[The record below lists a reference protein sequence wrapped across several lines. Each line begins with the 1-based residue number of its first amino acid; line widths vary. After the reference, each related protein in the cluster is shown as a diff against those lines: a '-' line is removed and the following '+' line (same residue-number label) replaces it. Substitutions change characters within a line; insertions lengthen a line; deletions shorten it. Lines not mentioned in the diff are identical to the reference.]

1 LKRFHWK
8 QRWENAV
15 IIVTGATGKL
25 GRRTVERLLDRVPAD
40 RVGVS
45 VRDPR
50 KAQDLADRG
59 VRVRQGSFDE
69 PASLVHSFEG
79 AEQLLLI
86 SLDRTGEEC
95 VNGHRA
101 AIDAAVK
108 AGVGRILYTSQM
120 GAAHDALF
128 QACRDHAQTEDLLRS
143 TGLPWTALRNGF
155 YASSALQFL
164 ESARH
169 TGDIALPAD
178 GPVAWTGHDD
188 LAEATAAILADEGR
202 FEGPTPPLTGPAA
215 LDFDALA
222 EIATRSTGRPFTR
235 TVVPDDTFREQALA
249 HGAPAPIAD
258 LMLSIFAASRN
269 GEFTAVDPT
278 LAELTGAAPATFATL
293 LEQSWSE

>member
-1 LKRFHWK
+1 M
-8 QRWENAV
+8 

-25 GRRTVERLLDRVPAD
+25 GRRTVERLLERVPAE

-59 VRVRQGSFDE
+59 VRVRQGSFDD
-69 PASLVHSFEG
+69 PASLVHAFEG
-79 AEQLLLI
+79 AEQVLLV
-86 SLDRTGEEC
+86 SLDRIGEEC
-95 VNGHRA
+95 VTGHRT

-108 AGVGRILYTSQM
+108 AGVGRILYTSQT
-120 GAAHDALF
+120 GAAHDSRF
-128 QACRDHAQTEDLLRS
+128 QACRDHARTEDLLRA

-155 YASSALQFL
+155 YAASALLFL

-169 TGDIALPAD
+169 SGDIALPAD

-188 LAEATAAILADEGR
+188 LAEATAAILTAEEGR
-202 FEGPTPPLTGPAA
+202 FEGPTPPLTGAAA
-215 LDFDALA
+215 LDFGTVA
-222 EIATRSTGRPFTR
+222 EIASRATGRPFTR
-235 TVVPDDTFREQALA
+235 TVVPDDAFREQALA

-258 LMLSIFAASRN
+258 LMVSIFAAARN

-278 LAELTGAAPATFATL
+278 LAELIGREPATFGAL
-293 LEQSWSE
+293 LERAWAA

>member
-1 LKRFHWK
+1 M
-8 QRWENAV
+8 

-25 GRRTVERLLDRVPAD
+25 GRRTVERLLERVPAD

-59 VRVRQGSFDE
+59 VRVRQGSFDD
-69 PASLVHSFEG
+69 PASLVHAFEG
-79 AEQLLLI
+79 AEQLLLV

-95 VNGHRA
+95 VSGHRT

-120 GAAHDALF
+120 GAAHDSRFL
-128 QACRDHAQTEDLLRS
+128 ACRDHARTEDLLRA

-155 YASSALQFL
+155 YAASALQFL
-164 ESARH
+164 EAARH

-188 LAEATAAILADEGR
+188 LAEATAAILLEEGR

-215 LDFDALA
+215 LDFDTVA
-222 EIATRSTGRPFTR
+222 EIASRATGRPFTR
-235 TVVPDDTFREQALA
+235 TVVPDDAYREQVLA

-258 LMLSIFAASRN
+258 LMLSIFAAARD

-278 LAELTGAAPATFATL
+278 LAELTGREPAAFRTQ
-293 LEQSWSE
+293 LERAWAE

>member
-1 LKRFHWK
+1 M
-8 QRWENAV
+8 

-25 GRRTVERLLDRVPAD
+25 GRRTVERLLDLVPAD
-40 RVGVS
+40 RLGVS

-59 VRVRQGSFDE
+59 VRVRQGSFDD

-79 AEQLLLI
+79 AEQLLLV

-95 VNGHRA
+95 VTGHRT

-120 GAAHDALF
+120 GAAHDSRF
-128 QACRDHAQTEDLLRS
+128 QACRDHAQTEDLLQA

-164 ESARH
+164 EYARH
-169 TGDIALPAD
+169 SGDIALPAD
-178 GPVAWTGHDD
+178 GPVVWTGHDD
-188 LAEATAAILADEGR
+188 LAEATAAILTDPGH

-215 LDFDALA
+215 LDFDTVA
-222 EIATRSTGRPFTR
+222 EIASQVDGRPFTR
-235 TVVPDDTFREQALA
+235 TVVPDDAFREQSLA
-249 HGAPAPIAD
+249 HGAPGPIAD
-258 LMLSIFAASRN
+258 LVVSIFAAARN
-269 GEFTAVDPT
+269 GEFAAVNPT
-278 LAELTGAAPATFATL
+278 LATLIGREPATFRSE
-293 LEQSWSE
+293 LERAWAK

>member
-1 LKRFHWK
+1 M
-8 QRWENAV
+8 

-25 GRRTVERLLDRVPAD
+25 GRRTVERLLERVPAD

-59 VRVRQGSFDE
+59 VRVRQGSFDD
-69 PASLVHSFEG
+69 PDSLVHAFEE
-79 AEQLLLI
+79 AEQLLLV

-95 VNGHRA
+95 VNGHRT

-108 AGVGRILYTSQM
+108 AEVGRILYTSQT
-120 GAAHDALF
+120 GAAHDSRF
-128 QACRDHAQTEDLLRS
+128 QACRDHARTEELLHA

-155 YASSALQFL
+155 YAASALQFL

-188 LAEATAAILADEGR
+188 LAEAIAAIILDEGR
-202 FEGPTPPLTGPAA
+202 FEGPTPPLTGAAA
-215 LDFDALA
+215 LDFSAVT
-222 EIATRSTGRPFTR
+222 EIASQATGRPFTR
-235 TVVPDDTFREQALA
+235 TVVPDDAFREQALA

-258 LMLSIFAASRN
+258 LILSIFAAARD
-269 GEFTAVDPT
+269 GEFAAVDPT
-278 LAELTGAAPATFATL
+278 LAELIGREPATFRTQ
-293 LEQSWSE
+293 LERAWAE

>member
-1 LKRFHWK
+1 M
-8 QRWENAV
+8 

-25 GRRTVERLLDRVPAD
+25 GRRTVERLLKRVPAD
-40 RVGVS
+40 HVGVS

-59 VRVRQGSFDE
+59 VRVRQGSFDD
-69 PASLVHSFEG
+69 PASLVHAFEG
-79 AEQLLLI
+79 AEQLLLV

-95 VNGHRA
+95 VTGHRA
-101 AIDAAVK
+101 AVDAAVK

-120 GAAHDALF
+120 GAAHDSRF
-128 QACRDHAQTEDLLRS
+128 QACRDHAQTEDLLRA

-155 YASSALQFL
+155 YAASALRFL
-164 ESARH
+164 EPGRH

-188 LAEATAAILADEGR
+188 LAEATAAILADETR

-215 LDFDALA
+215 LDFDAVA
-222 EIATRSTGRPFTR
+222 EIAAQATGRSFTR
-235 TVVPDDTFREQALA
+235 TVVPDDAFREQALA

-258 LMLSIFAASRN
+258 LMLSIFEAARN
-269 GEFTAVDPT
+269 GEFTSVDST
-278 LAELTGAAPATFATL
+278 LAQLIGQEPAGFRTV
-293 LEQSWSE
+293 LEQAWAE

>member
-1 LKRFHWK
+1 
-8 QRWENAV
+8 V

-25 GRRTVERLLDRVPAD
+25 GRRTVERLLDRVPAH

-59 VRVRQGSFDE
+59 VRVRQGSFDD
-69 PASLVHSFEG
+69 PASLAHSFEG
-79 AEQLLLI
+79 AEQLLLV

-95 VNGHRA
+95 VTGHRT

-108 AGVGRILYTSQM
+108 ARVGRILYTSQM
-120 GAAHDALF
+120 GAAHDSRF
-128 QACRDHAQTEDLLRS
+128 QACRDHAQTEALLRS

-155 YASSALQFL
+155 YAASAMLFM

-188 LAEATAAILADEGR
+188 LAEATAAILAGEAC

-215 LDFDALA
+215 LDFDAVA
-222 EIATRSTGRPFTR
+222 GIAAQVTGRPFTR
-235 TVVPDDTFREQALA
+235 TVVVAGEFREQALA

-258 LMLSIFAASRN
+258 LMLSIFAAARN
-269 GEFTAVDPT
+269 GEFTAVDST
-278 LAELTGAAPATFATL
+278 LAELIGREPATFRTL
-293 LEQSWSE
+293 LEQAWAA

>member
-1 LKRFHWK
+1 M
-8 QRWENAV
+8 

-25 GRRTVERLLDRVPAD
+25 GRRTVDRLLERLPAD

-50 KAQDLADRG
+50 KARDLAERG
-59 VRVRQGSFDE
+59 VRVRRGSFDD
-69 PASLVHSFEG
+69 PASLLHAFEG
-79 AEQLLLI
+79 AEQLLLV

-95 VNGHRA
+95 VTGHRA

-108 AGVGRILYTSQM
+108 AGAGRILYTSQM
-120 GAAHDALF
+120 GAAHDSRF
-128 QACRDHAQTEDLLRS
+128 QACRDHARTEDLLRA

-155 YASSALQFL
+155 YAASALQFL
-164 ESARH
+164 EVARR

-188 LAEATAAILADEGR
+188 LAEATAAILTDEGR

-215 LDFDALA
+215 LDFDAIA
-222 EIATRSTGRPFTR
+222 ETAAKATGRPFTR
-235 TVVPDDTFREQALA
+235 TVLLDDAFREQALA

-258 LMLSIFAASRN
+258 LMLSIFAAARN

-278 LAELTGAAPATFATL
+278 LAELIGREPATFRSV
-293 LEQSWSE
+293 LEHTWAA

>member
-1 LKRFHWK
+1 
-8 QRWENAV
+8 V

-25 GRRTVERLLDRVPAD
+25 GRRTVERLLDRFPAD
-40 RVGVS
+40 HLGVS

-50 KAQDLADRG
+50 MAQDLADRG
-59 VRVRQGSFDE
+59 VRVRQGSFDN

-79 AEQLLLI
+79 AEQLLLV

-95 VNGHRA
+95 VTGHRA

-108 AGVGRILYTSQM
+108 VGVGRILYTSQM
-120 GAAHDALF
+120 GAAHDSRF
-128 QACRDHAQTEDLLRS
+128 QACRDHARTEDLLRA

-155 YASSALQFL
+155 YATSALQFL
-164 ESARH
+164 ESARS

-202 FEGPTPPLTGPAA
+202 FEGPTPSLTGPAA
-215 LDFDALA
+215 LDFDAVA
-222 EIATRSTGRPFTR
+222 EIAAQATGRSFTR
-235 TVVPDDTFREQALA
+235 TVVPDDAFREQALA

-258 LMLSIFAASRN
+258 LMLSIFAAARN
-269 GEFTAVDPT
+269 GEFTAADST
-278 LAELTGAAPATFATL
+278 LAELIGREPATFRTL
-293 LEQSWSE
+293 LEHAWAE

>member
-1 LKRFHWK
+1 
-8 QRWENAV
+8 V

-25 GRRTVERLLDRVPAD
+25 GRRTVERLLERVPAD

-59 VRVRQGSFDE
+59 VRVRQGSFDD
-69 PASLVHSFEG
+69 PTSLAHSFEG
-79 AEQLLLI
+79 AEQLLLV
-86 SLDRTGEEC
+86 SLDRIGQEC
-95 VNGHRA
+95 VSGHRA
-101 AIDAAVK
+101 AIDAAVR

-120 GAAHDALF
+120 GAAHDSRF
-128 QACRDHAQTEDLLRS
+128 QACRDHARTEDLLHA

-164 ESARH
+164 EPTRH

-188 LAEATAAILADEGR
+188 LAEATAVILAEKAR

-215 LDFDALA
+215 LDFDTIA
-222 EIATRSTGRPFTR
+222 EIASKTTGRAFTR
-235 TVVPDDTFREQALA
+235 TVVPDDVFREQTLA
-249 HGAPAPIAD
+249 HGAPAEIAD
-258 LMLSIFAASRN
+258 LLLSIFAAARN
-269 GEFTAVDPT
+269 GEFSAVDST
-278 LAELTGAAPATFATL
+278 LAELIGREPATFRTQ
-293 LEQSWSE
+293 LEGAWAE

>member
-1 LKRFHWK
+1 MPWLL
-8 QRWENAV
+8 
-15 IIVTGATGKL
+15 I
-25 GRRTVERLLDRVPAD
+25 GRRTVERLLERVPAD

-50 KAQDLADRG
+50 KARDLAGRG
-59 VRVRQGSFDE
+59 VRVRQGSFDD

-79 AEQLLLI
+79 AEQLLL
-86 SLDRTGEEC
+86 LFFDRTGPEC
-95 VNGHRA
+95 VSGHRA

-120 GAAHDALF
+120 GAAHDSHF
-128 QACRDHAQTEDLLRS
+128 QACRDHARTEDLLRA

-155 YASSALQFL
+155 YASSALQL
-164 ESARH
+164 LQSTRH

-188 LAEATAAILADEGR
+188 LAEATAAILTEEAR
-202 FEGPTPPLTGPAA
+202 FDGPTPPLTGPAA
-215 LDFDALA
+215 LDFDT
-222 EIATRSTGRPFTR
+222 IAQIAAQTTGRPFTR
-235 TVVPDDTFREQALA
+235 TVVPDDTFREQVLA

-258 LMLSIFAASRN
+258 LMLSIFVAARN

-278 LAELTGAAPATFATL
+278 LAELIGHEPTTFRTQ
-293 LEQSWSE
+293 LERAWAEQNQ

>member
-1 LKRFHWK
+1 M
-8 QRWENAV
+8 
-15 IIVTGATGKL
+15 IIVTGATGEL
-25 GRRTVERLLDRVPAD
+25 GRRTVERLLQRVPAD

-59 VRVRQGSFDE
+59 VRVRQGDFDD

-79 AEQLLLI
+79 AEQLLLV
-86 SLDRTGEEC
+86 SLDRTGHEC
-95 VNGHRA
+95 VSGHRT
-101 AIDAAVK
+101 AIDAAVR

-120 GAAHDALF
+120 GAAHDARF
-128 QACRDHAQTEDLLRS
+128 QACRDHAQTEDLLS
-143 TGLPWTALRNGF
+143 ATGLPWTALRNGF

-164 ESARH
+164 EPTRH

-188 LAEATAAILADEGR
+188 LAEATAVILAEEAR

-215 LDFDALA
+215 LDFDTVAQ
-222 EIATRSTGRPFTR
+222 IATQTTGRPITR
-235 TVVPDDTFREQALA
+235 TVLPDDTFHEQVLA

-258 LMLSIFAASRN
+258 LMLSIFTAARN
-269 GEFTAVDPT
+269 GEFTAVDST
-278 LAELTGAAPATFATL
+278 LAELIGREPTTFRTQ
-293 LEQSWSE
+293 LERAWAE

>member
-1 LKRFHWK
+1 M
-8 QRWENAV
+8 

-25 GRRTVERLLDRVPAD
+25 GRRIVERLLDRVPAD

-45 VRDPR
+45 VRDSR
-50 KAQDLADRG
+50 MAQDLTDRG
-59 VRVRQGSFDE
+59 VRVRQGSFDD
-69 PASLVHSFEG
+69 PASLGHSFEG
-79 AEQLLLI
+79 AEQLLLV

-95 VNGHRA
+95 VTGHRA

-120 GAAHDALF
+120 GAAHDSRF
-128 QACRDHAQTEDLLRS
+128 QACRDHAQTEDLLHA

-155 YASSALQFL
+155 YAASALHFL

-188 LAEATAAILADEGR
+188 LAEATAAILTDEGR

-215 LDFDALA
+215 LDFDAVA
-222 EIATRSTGRPFTR
+222 EIAAQVGGRSFTR
-235 TVVPDDTFREQALA
+235 TVVPDDAFREQALA

-258 LMLSIFAASRN
+258 LMLSIFAAARN
-269 GEFTAVDPT
+269 GEFSAVDPT
-278 LAELTGAAPATFATL
+278 LAELIGREPATFRTL
-293 LEQSWSE
+293 LEQAWAE

>member
-1 LKRFHWK
+1 M
-8 QRWENAV
+8 

-25 GRRTVERLLDRVPAD
+25 GRRTVECLLERVPAD
-40 RVGVS
+40 SIGVS

-59 VRVRQGSFDE
+59 VRVRQGSFDD
-69 PASLVHSFEG
+69 PASLVHAFEG
-79 AEQLLLI
+79 AEQLLLV

-95 VNGHRA
+95 VTGHRT

-108 AGVGRILYTSQM
+108 AGAGRILYTSQM
-120 GAAHDALF
+120 GAAHDSRF
-128 QACRDHAQTEDLLRS
+128 QACRDHAQTEDLLRA

-188 LAEATAAILADEGR
+188 LAEATAAILTEEGR
-202 FEGPTPPLTGPAA
+202 FEGPTPPLTATA
-215 LDFDALA
+215 VLDFGNVA
-222 EIATRSTGRPFTR
+222 EIATEVTGRPFTR
-235 TVVPDDTFREQALA
+235 TVVPDNAFREQVLA

-258 LMLSIFAASRN
+258 LMLSIFAAARN
-269 GEFTAVDPT
+269 GEFTAVAST
-278 LAELTGAAPATFATL
+278 LAELIGRKPATFRTQ
-293 LEQSWSE
+293 LEHAWAE

>member
-1 LKRFHWK
+1 M
-8 QRWENAV
+8 

-25 GRRTVERLLDRVPAD
+25 GRRTVERLLERVPAD
-40 RVGVS
+40 RVGIS

-59 VRVRQGSFDE
+59 VRVRQGSFDD
-69 PASLVHSFEG
+69 PTSLTHSFEG
-79 AEQLLLI
+79 AEQVLLV
-86 SLDRTGEEC
+86 SLDRTGQEC
-95 VNGHRA
+95 VSGHRA
-101 AIDAAVK
+101 AIDAAVQ

-120 GAAHDALF
+120 GAAHDARF
-128 QACRDHAQTEDLLRS
+128 QACRDHAQTEDLLQS

-188 LAEATAAILADEGR
+188 LAEATAVILAEKAR

-215 LDFDALA
+215 LDFDTIA
-222 EIATRSTGRPFTR
+222 EIASEATGRPFTR
-235 TVVPDDTFREQALA
+235 TVVPDDAFREQVLE
-249 HGAPAPIAD
+249 HGAPAPVAD
-258 LMLSIFAASRN
+258 LLLSIFAAARN
-269 GEFTAVDPT
+269 GEFTAVDST
-278 LAELTGAAPATFATL
+278 LAELIGRKPATFRTE
-293 LEQSWSE
+293 LERAWAE